1 MRKLLLIAVAGAA
14 AELID
19 GTLGMGFGV
28 TASTVLIVLAGLG
41 PAQASAIVH
50 TAELGT
56 TLASGVSHWKFGNV
70 DWGVVLRLGVPG
82 AIGAFLGATLLSHM
96 STAVAAPVTAGIL
109 CVLGVVLVAK
119 FARGAAAPP
128 PMKQPYNPVFL
139 AMLGVCGGF
148 IDASG
153 GGGWGPV
160 TSSTLMSLG
169 RTEPRRVIGAVN
181 TAEFLVTLAATL
193 GFALGMWH
201 DLVANAV
208 AVAGLL
214 LGGVI
219 AAPLAAWLVS
229 RVNPFLL
236 GGVVGTSLVFLN
248 SPKVLALMEF
258 SDRTVL
264 GIRLLILL
272 VGLSLSVVGVWRS
285 TRRGV
290 GAGGSAAGEREPAM
304 ATA

>member
-119 FARGAAAPP
+119 FARGASAPP

-193 GFALGMWH
+193 GFAL
-201 DLVANAV
+201 
-208 AVAGLL
+208 VAGLL

-264 GIRLLILL
+264 GMRLLILL
-272 VGLSLSVVGVWRS
+272 AGLSLSVVGVWRS

-290 GAGGSAAGEREPAM
+290 VGGPTAGEREPAM

>member
-1 MRKLLLIAVAGAA
+1 
-14 AELID
+14 
-19 GTLGMGFGV
+19 
-28 TASTVLIVLAGLG
+28 
-41 PAQASAIVH
+41 
-50 TAELGT
+50 
-56 TLASGVSHWKFGNV
+56 
-70 DWGVVLRLGVPG
+70 
-82 AIGAFLGATLLSHM
+82 M

-119 FARGAAAPP
+119 FARGASAPP

-272 VGLSLSVVGVWRS
+272 GGLSLSVVGVWRS

-290 GAGGSAAGEREPAM
+290 GAGGSVAGEREPVIGGLRRSVPCS
-304 ATA
+304 TTLHKNLLKT

>member
-41 PAQASAIVH
+41 PAQVSAIVH

-128 PMKQPYNPVFL
+128 PMT
-139 AMLGVCGGF
+139 A
-148 IDASG
+148 I
-153 GGGWGPV
+153 
-160 TSSTLMSLG
+160 LG
-169 RTEPRRVIGAVN
+169 R
-181 TAEFLVTLAATL
+181 
-193 GFALGMWH
+193 
-201 DLVANAV
+201 
-208 AVAGLL
+208 
-214 LGGVI
+214 
-219 AAPLAAWLVS
+219 
-229 RVNPFLL
+229 
-236 GGVVGTSLVFLN
+236 
-248 SPKVLALMEF
+248 VLK
-258 SDRTVL
+258 
-264 GIRLLILL
+264 
-272 VGLSLSVVGVWRS
+272 
-285 TRRGV
+285 
-290 GAGGSAAGEREPAM
+290 
-304 ATA
+304 

>member
-82 AIGAFLGATLLSHM
+82 ATGAFLGATLLSHM

-119 FARGAAAPP
+119 FARGASAPP

-139 AMLGVCGGF
+139 AML
-148 IDASG
+148 
-153 GGGWGPV
+153 
-160 TSSTLMSLG
+160 SLG

-272 VGLSLSVVGVWRS
+272 GGLSLSVVGVWRS

-290 GAGGSAAGEREPAM
+290 GGGPTAGEREPAM

>member
-109 CVLGVVLVAK
+109 CVLGACSEVCPGRV
-119 FARGAAAPP
+119 GAPANETAL
-128 PMKQPYNPVFL
+128 QP
-139 AMLGVCGGF
+139 GVPGHAG
-148 IDASG
+148 
-153 GGGWGPV
+153 
-160 TSSTLMSLG
+160 
-169 RTEPRRVIGAVN
+169 
-181 TAEFLVTLAATL
+181 
-193 GFALGMWH
+193 GMW
-201 DLVANAV
+201 
-208 AVAGLL
+208 
-214 LGGVI
+214 
-219 AAPLAAWLVS
+219 W
-229 RVNPFLL
+229 FY
-236 GGVVGTSLVFLN
+236 
-248 SPKVLALMEF
+248 
-258 SDRTVL
+258 
-264 GIRLLILL
+264 
-272 VGLSLSVVGVWRS
+272 
-285 TRRGV
+285 
-290 GAGGSAAGEREPAM
+290 
-304 ATA
+304 

>member
-41 PAQASAIVH
+41 PAQASAIIH

-119 FARGAAAPP
+119 FARGASAPP

-139 AMLGVCGGF
+139 AVLGVCGGF

-229 RVNPFLL
+229 RVEPVPARWCCGNKS
-236 GGVVGTSLVFLN
+236 GVSEL
-248 SPKVLALMEF
+248 PE
-258 SDRTVL
+258 
-264 GIRLLILL
+264 
-272 VGLSLSVVGVWRS
+272 
-285 TRRGV
+285 GV
-290 GAGGSAAGEREPAM
+290 GAYGVQRSDRAGDASSDSPWWAFPQCCGGVAIHTAGRGWR
-304 ATA
+304 TDCG

>member
-82 AIGAFLGATLLSHM
+82 AIGAFFGATLLSHM

-109 CVLGVVLVAK
+109 CALGVVLVAK
-119 FARGAAAPP
+119 FARGASVPP

-139 AMLGVCGGF
+139 AVLGVCGGF

-208 AVAGLL
+208 AVVGLL

-236 GGVVGTSLVFLN
+236 GGVVGTGLVFLN
-248 SPKVLALMEF
+248 SPKVLALMDL

-264 GIRLLILL
+264 GMRLLILL

-290 GAGGSAAGEREPAM
+290 VGGPTAGEREPAM

>member
-28 TASTVLIVLAGLG
+28 AASTVLIVLAGLG

-119 FARGAAAPP
+119 FARGASVPP

-139 AMLGVCGGF
+139 AVLG
-148 IDASG
+148 
-153 GGGWGPV
+153 
-160 TSSTLMSLG
+160 
-169 RTEPRRVIGAVN
+169 
-181 TAEFLVTLAATL
+181 
-193 GFALGMWH
+193 GMW
-201 DLVANAV
+201 
-208 AVAGLL
+208 
-214 LGGVI
+214 
-219 AAPLAAWLVS
+219 W
-229 RVNPFLL
+229 FY
-236 GGVVGTSLVFLN
+236 
-248 SPKVLALMEF
+248 
-258 SDRTVL
+258 
-264 GIRLLILL
+264 
-272 VGLSLSVVGVWRS
+272 
-285 TRRGV
+285 
-290 GAGGSAAGEREPAM
+290 
-304 ATA
+304 

>member
-41 PAQASAIVH
+41 PAQVSAIVH

-119 FARGAAAPP
+119 FARGASAPP

-139 AMLGVCGGF
+139 AVLGVCGGF

-181 TAEFLVTLAATL
+181 TAEFLVTLAATSGLRWGCGMTWWLTQWRLL
-193 GFALGMWH
+193 GCCS
-201 DLVANAV
+201 
-208 AVAGLL
+208 AGLL
-214 LGGVI
+214 LPRWPHG
-219 AAPLAAWLVS
+219 W
-229 RVNPFLL
+229 
-236 GGVVGTSLVFLN
+236 
-248 SPKVLALMEF
+248 
-258 SDRTVL
+258 
-264 GIRLLILL
+264 
-272 VGLSLSVVGVWRS
+272 
-285 TRRGV
+285 
-290 GAGGSAAGEREPAM
+290 
-304 ATA
+304 

>member
-1 MRKLLLIAVAGAA
+1 
-14 AELID
+14 
-19 GTLGMGFGV
+19 
-28 TASTVLIVLAGLG
+28 
-41 PAQASAIVH
+41 
-50 TAELGT
+50 
-56 TLASGVSHWKFGNV
+56 
-70 DWGVVLRLGVPG
+70 
-82 AIGAFLGATLLSHM
+82 
-96 STAVAAPVTAGIL
+96 
-109 CVLGVVLVAK
+109 
-119 FARGAAAPP
+119 
-128 PMKQPYNPVFL
+128 
-139 AMLGVCGGF
+139 
-148 IDASG
+148 
-153 GGGWGPV
+153 
-160 TSSTLMSLG
+160 
-169 RTEPRRVIGAVN
+169 
-181 TAEFLVTLAATL
+181 
-193 GFALGMWH
+193 MWH

-248 SPKVLALMEF
+248 SPKVLTLMEF

-290 GAGGSAAGEREPAM
+290 GEGGSAAGERAPAM
-304 ATA
+304 AKEC

>member
-70 DWGVVLRLGVPG
+70 DWGVVL
-82 AIGAFLGATLLSHM
+82 
-96 STAVAAPVTAGIL
+96 
-109 CVLGVVLVAK
+109 VAK
-119 FARGAAAPP
+119 FARGASVPP

-290 GAGGSAAGEREPAM
+290 GVGGSAAGEREPAM

>member
-82 AIGAFLGATLLSHM
+82 AIGAFFGATLLSHM

-109 CVLGVVLVAK
+109 CALGVVLVAK
-119 FARGAAAPP
+119 FARGASVPP

-139 AMLGVCGGF
+139 AVLGVCGGF

-208 AVAGLL
+208 AVVGLL

-236 GGVVGTSLVFLN
+236 GGVVGTGLVFLN

-258 SDRTVL
+258 SDRIVL
-264 GIRLLILL
+264 GMRLLILL

-290 GAGGSAAGEREPAM
+290 GVGGSAAGEREPAM

>member
-82 AIGAFLGATLLSHM
+82 AIGAFFGATLLSHM

-109 CVLGVVLVAK
+109 CALGVVLVAK
-119 FARGAAAPP
+119 FARGASVPP

-139 AMLGVCGGF
+139 AVLGVCGGF

-208 AVAGLL
+208 AVVGLL

-264 GIRLLILL
+264 GMRLLILL
-272 VGLSLSVVGVWRS
+272 GGLSLSVVGVWRS

-290 GAGGSAAGEREPAM
+290 VGGPTAGEREPAM

>member
-82 AIGAFLGATLLSHM
+82 AIGAFFGATLLSHM

-109 CVLGVVLVAK
+109 CALGVVLVAK
-119 FARGAAAPP
+119 FARGASVPP

-139 AMLGVCGGF
+139 AVLGVCGGF

-208 AVAGLL
+208 AVVGLL

-236 GGVVGTSLVFLN
+236 GGVVGTGLVFLN
-248 SPKVLALMEF
+248 SPKVLALMDL

-264 GIRLLILL
+264 GMRLLILL

-290 GAGGSAAGEREPAM
+290 GVGGSAAGEREPAM

>member
-82 AIGAFLGATLLSHM
+82 AIGAFFGATLLSHM

-109 CVLGVVLVAK
+109 CALGVVLVAK
-119 FARGAAAPP
+119 FARGASVPP

-139 AMLGVCGGF
+139 AVLGVCGGF

-208 AVAGLL
+208 AVVGLL

-236 GGVVGTSLVFLN
+236 GGVVGTGLVFLN
-248 SPKVLALMEF
+248 SPKVLALMDL

-264 GIRLLILL
+264 GMRLLILL

-290 GAGGSAAGEREPAM
+290 GGGSTAGEREPAM

>member
-1 MRKLLLIAVAGAA
+1 
-14 AELID
+14 
-19 GTLGMGFGV
+19 
-28 TASTVLIVLAGLG
+28 
-41 PAQASAIVH
+41 
-50 TAELGT
+50 
-56 TLASGVSHWKFGNV
+56 
-70 DWGVVLRLGVPG
+70 
-82 AIGAFLGATLLSHM
+82 
-96 STAVAAPVTAGIL
+96 
-109 CVLGVVLVAK
+109 
-119 FARGAAAPP
+119 
-128 PMKQPYNPVFL
+128 
-139 AMLGVCGGF
+139 
-148 IDASG
+148 
-153 GGGWGPV
+153 
-160 TSSTLMSLG
+160 MSLG

-290 GAGGSAAGEREPAM
+290 VGGPTAGEREPAM